1 MKRTLTLRH
10 SSSAKEVM
18 GASSDVCEGE
28 CNIAEGRETGSTVH
42 NKTEQVLSDL
52 PNDGTELQNATAM
65 PTVVSRH
72 TSIEGK

>member
-1 MKRTLTLRH
+1 
-10 SSSAKEVM
+10 
-18 GASSDVCEGE
+18 
-28 CNIAEGRETGSTVH
+28 
-42 NKTEQVLSDL
+42 LSDL